1 MSDHFDVIVAGG
13 GMVGGLLAAALGSAR
28 GAGDPLS
35 VCVLEAARPD
45 PFTPGSEPAHDI
57 RVSAVSVASER
68 LFRAV
73 GAWDGVVSRRACPF
87 RRMRVWDG
95 EASESTHKG
104 TEFDAHEVGVPA
116 LGHIVENRV
125 LQLAL
130 LDCIE
135 QLPSVSL
142 CCPARLAHY
151 RVSKQG
157 DDTSNIAVTL
167 DSGETLTASL
177 LVGADGARSTVRERA
192 GITMPRSVY
201 EQRAMVATVSTDLPQ
216 QDITWQ
222 RFVPTGPQAM
232 LPLSG
237 HQASLV
243 WYHDETEIQR
253 LCSLDEAAF
262 IEALEAAFPTELGA
276 IARVHQRA
284 SFPIAKALAE
294 SYISDRIALVGDAC
308 HTVHPLAGQG
318 VNLGMLDAGALA
330 ETLRDAKVA
339 RQDIGAR
346 RTLRRYERWRRG
358 ENAMMATVLDGFHK
372 AFSPQAAPVRGAR
385 ALALELAGRV
395 TPARRQVARYA
406 SGLAGDLPRLA
417 RTGDSV

>member
-1 MSDHFDVIVAGG
+1 MSEHFDVIVAGG
-13 GMVGGLLAAALGSAR
+13 GMVGGVLAAALGSAR
-28 GAGDPLS
+28 GAGEPLS
-35 VCVLEAARPD
+35 VCVLEAARPE
-45 PFTPGSEPAHDI
+45 PFEIGSDPAHDI

-73 GAWDGVVSRRACPF
+73 GAWDGVIARRACRF

-95 EASESTHKG
+95 EADAATHKG

-135 QLPSVSL
+135 TLPSVTL
-142 CCPARLAHY
+142 RCPARLAHY
-151 RVSKQG
+151 RLSTQADG
-157 DDTSNIAVTL
+157 ASQAAVTL
-167 DSGETLTASL
+167 ESGETLTASL
-177 LVGADGARSTVRERA
+177 LVGADGARSTVREQA
-192 GITMPRSVY
+192 GITMSRSVY
-201 EQRAMVATVSTDLPQ
+201 EQRAMVATVSTALPQ

-237 HQASLV
+237 HHASLV
-243 WYHDETEIQR
+243 WYHNEDEIQR
-253 LCSLDEAAF
+253 LSALDEATF
-262 IEALEAAFPTELGA
+262 IEELEGAFPAELGSITA
-276 IARVHQRA
+276 VHQRA

-294 SYISDRIALVGDAC
+294 SYIGDRIALVGDAC

-330 ETLRDAKVA
+330 ETLRDARLA
-339 RQDIGAR
+339 GQDIGAR

-358 ENAMMATVLDGFHK
+358 ENAMMATILDGFHK

-385 ALALELAGRV
+385 ALALDVAGHV
-395 TPARRQVARYA
+395 NPARKLVTRYA

-417 RTGDSV
+417 RTGEPG